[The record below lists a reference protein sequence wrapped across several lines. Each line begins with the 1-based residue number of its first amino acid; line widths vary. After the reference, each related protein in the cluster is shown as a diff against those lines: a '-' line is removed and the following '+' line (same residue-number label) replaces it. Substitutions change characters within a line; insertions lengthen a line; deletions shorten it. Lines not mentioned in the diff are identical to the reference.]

1 MYATAGTGEGSAGLP
16 ETAALV
22 TVVGR
27 ALGTGAADLGASAGR
42 CTTADA
48 LGGTQRSVRDA
59 VCAAEARAG
68 SCATT
73 RGSLTGVV
81 VGRLWWRGNGDG
93 QPVELLGIR
102 SAIPR

>member
-1 MYATAGTGEGSAGLP
+1 VREALGCQTV
-16 ETAALV
+16 ALV
-22 TVVGR
+22 TSVGR
-27 ALGTGAADLGASAGR
+27 ALGTEAADLRASAGG
-42 CTTADA
+42 CATTDA
-48 LGGTQRSVRDA
+48 LGSTLRTVRDA

-93 QPVELLGIR
+93 QAVELLGIR